1 MKVRLQVLSL
11 EHSAVTVVQ
20 FTEFRSAIL
29 CNGICK
35 NISYFFSCTLI
46 IIIILILKHAESHLV
61 EIWSVAWREEQR
73 LRRVEIFGAEG
84 DEVTRI
90 ERRISTRRA
99 ARFYSLPRLLLN
111 QLKGNEMDGECGVN
125 GSL

>member
-1 MKVRLQVLSL
+1 M
-11 EHSAVTVVQ
+11 
-20 FTEFRSAIL
+20 
-29 CNGICK
+29 
-35 NISYFFSCTLI
+35 
-46 IIIILILKHAESHLV
+46 

-84 DEVTRI
+84 DEVTRS